1 MTLFELVAKLLLD
14 TSGFDEKA
22 GKAKETGEGLAGNLK
37 NVMATAVA
45 MGNAMW
51 DMADRASRAMWNFA
65 GDLVQT
71 AADVQAEQARFAAVF
86 GDSAET
92 ANGFFDWMSDAN
104 NIYVSRLRK
113 EGASMFAQFKSGG
126 ADSQAALGLMGRAMR
141 LAADAAAFYDVSL
154 EDASYRLRS
163 FLRGNVEAGESIGL
177 FTSNVAREA
186 KAAELFDS
194 AWQDLNE
201 VQREMALMSIAE
213 DAYANANATGQAAR
227 EAENY
232 TNVLGNLQARWR
244 EVKATLGA
252 PMMNA
257 ITPVIEELGDF
268 LENNPELV
276 EKFAQGIGAAAEAL
290 SNAAIYLI
298 EYIGEHS
305 DEIVAFIDRIYGF
318 FGALP
323 KDMTVERTYKGD
335 NEYDHVWEYDYRAM
349 AQTMRA
355 SPYEYGITEAMA
367 EEWLETLMRKGP
379 GDDEYHQAL
388 RDIVDAYNN
397 AKDEDDKSSK
407 EDSEALIGAVNDL
420 RTTLD
425 NLPGMLS
432 AALSGVSVGIE
443 GGPLL
448 GYISTGLSRS
458 ARQSVNTGTANA

>member
-1 MTLFELVAKLLLD
+1 MTLFELIAKLVLD

-22 GKAKETGEGLAGNLK
+22 GKAKETGEGLAGQLT
-37 NVMATAVA
+37 NVTAKAVA

-71 AADVQAEQARFAAVF
+71 AADVQAEQAQFASVF
-86 GDSAET
+86 AESAGD
-92 ANGFFDWMSDAN
+92 ANSIFSRLSEEN
-104 NIYVSRLRK
+104 NIYISRLRQQ
-113 EGASMFAQFKSGG
+113 GSSMYAQFKTGG
-126 ADSQAALGLMGRAMR
+126 AESAEALDMMGRAMQV
-141 LAADAAAFYDVSL
+141 AADAAAFYDVSL

-163 FLRGNVEAGESIGL
+163 FLRGNVEAGEAIGL
-177 FTSNVAREA
+177 FTSSVAREA

-194 AWQDLNE
+194 AWKELNE
-201 VQREMALMSIAE
+201 VQRETALLSIAE
-213 DAYANANATGQAAR
+213 DAYANANATGQASM

-252 PMMNA
+252 PILSA

-268 LENNPELV
+268 LENKPELV
-276 EKFAQGIGAAAEAL
+276 EKFAEGIGAAAEAL

-305 DEIVAFIDRIYGF
+305 DEIVAFIDRIYGL

-323 KDMTVERTYKGD
+323 KDMTVEKSYKGG

-367 EEWLETLMRKGP
+367 EEWLETLMRRGP
-379 GDDEYHQAL
+379 GDDVYDQAL
-388 RDIVDAYNN
+388 RDIVDAYNS
-397 AKDEDDKSSK
+397 AEDENDKSSD

-432 AALSGVSVGIE
+432 AALSGVSVGID

-458 ARQSVNTGTANA
+458 ARQSVNTSTASA